1 MSHLCSGKLCRDPG
15 LRKWALV
22 ARELDFS
29 EVRPSILDYKSLLVF
44 INTIGWVEAY
54 PT

>member
-1 MSHLCSGKLCRDPG
+1 MGHLCSGKLYRDPG
-15 LRKWALV
+15 LRKSAQV